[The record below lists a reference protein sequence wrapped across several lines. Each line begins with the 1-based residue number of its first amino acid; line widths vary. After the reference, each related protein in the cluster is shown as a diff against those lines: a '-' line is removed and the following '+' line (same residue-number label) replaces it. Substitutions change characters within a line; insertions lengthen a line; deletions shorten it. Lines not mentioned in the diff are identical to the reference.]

1 MEKYIQVDGSKTRYL
16 EEGTGS
22 PIVFVHG
29 ASLGSSADV
38 YQDTLERLAKGG
50 YRAIA
55 FDQPGYGHTDNPK
68 DFRASYRKV
77 FIPNFIEALGLKNA
91 CVAGH
96 SQAGN
101 MVTQLALDRSPQ
113 VSKVI
118 IIGTGPLLPPLPD
131 QAGGGRARGGEEGG
145 DESEPTLEATR
156 MDLEA
161 NTFHKELITPEVVEK
176 RHQMSIGKN
185 FEAAQQR
192 KKARERSTDEVPLWK
207 RLKEVPVPLLMIYG
221 AQDRGQA
228 GKRAALFMEMEPSLR
243 LELIDNARH
252 MVMWDA
258 KELFAKKIL
267 DFLSG

>member
-38 YQDTLERLAKGG
+38 YQDTLERLAIAG

-68 DFRASYRKV
+68 DFRASYRMV

-131 QAGGGRARGGEEGG
+131 QAGGGRARGGEEG

-243 LELIDNARH
+243 LELIDKARH
-252 MVMWDA
+252 MVMWDS

-267 DFLSG
+267 EFLSG

>member
-1 MEKYIQVDGSKTRYL
+1 MEKYIQVDGLKTRYL
-16 EEGTGS
+16 EEGTG
-22 PIVFVHG
+22 PAVLLLHG

-55 FDQPGYGHTDNPK
+55 FDQPGYGHTDNPS
-68 DFRASYRKV
+68 DYRASYRMR
-77 FIPNFIEALGLKNA
+77 FIPEFIDALGLNTA
-91 CVAGH
+91 CVGGH

-101 MVTQLALDRSPQ
+101 MVTQLALGRCPQ

-118 IIGTGPLLPPLPD
+118 VIGTGPLLPPLPD
-131 QAGGGRARGGEEGG
+131 QGGGGRVRGGDSG
-145 DESEPTLEATR
+145 DESEPTLESTR
-156 MDLEA
+156 KDLEE
-161 NTFHKELITPEVVEK
+161 NTFNQELITPEVVQK

-185 FEAAQQR
+185 FEASKQR
-192 KKARERSTDEVPLWK
+192 AKARERSTDDVPLWK
-207 RLKEVPVPLLMIYG
+207 RLKELPVPLLMIYG

-228 GKRAALFMEMEPSLR
+228 GKRAALFMEMEPGLR
-243 LELIDNARH
+243 LEVIDNARH

-258 KELFAKKIL
+258 KDLFAKKLL